1 VSSDDISTTC
11 GFSDFS
17 ALATA
22 VTMRQI
28 LLRILDRLCFIES
41 GGVGHIVSG
50 LTVVEFPG
58 LWIMFLTGR

>member
-1 VSSDDISTTC
+1 MARLRFSSLERCLSPNTN
-11 GFSDFS
+11 
-17 ALATA
+17 
-22 VTMRQI
+22 